1 MRTMKEIRIFLDKN
15 NKKEIKDFIVFE
27 KVIAGEKSIAEI
39 YIQSTINYHINI
51 ELELVGEDISIFK
64 KIENIKPMETEK
76 VEFEIY
82 PKLTTM
88 KPITAKLKI
97 KLDYILI

>member
-1 MRTMKEIRIFLDKN
+1 MKEIKVFLDKN
-15 NKKEIKDFIVFE
+15 KEIEIDDSINFE
-27 KVIAGEKSIAEI
+27 QVIAGQKSIAEI

-51 ELELVGEDISIFK
+51 ELELIGKDILIVK